1 MSKKKKKF
9 QHVMTD
15 EQTADFLHQLAS
27 GIKHGQLELNGEP
40 FEWSEIQKIKISF
53 KNQASQVMVKTR
65 VKSNDLSD
73 FELDF
78 NEDELNHVESDQDD
92 PDKKPENVN
101 NKPSYKSLKK
111 KMKKR
116 LKIIHQA
123 ITRNQLPTESEIMS
137 FASEC
142 QLMTSYPNYGDEYY
156 QAFMIKVE
164 EMVDSYKLQDIEKFR
179 DNFQKLLKCMKDCH
193 DRYK

>member
-1 MSKKKKKF
+1 
-9 QHVMTD
+9 MTD
-15 EQTADFLHQLAS
+15 EQTANFLHQLAS
-27 GIKHGQLELNGEP
+27 GIEHGQLELDGEP
-40 FEWSEIQKIKISF
+40 FEWDEIQKIKISF

-78 NEDELNHVESDQDD
+78 DEAEHVHTEPDQDD
-92 PDKKPENVN
+92 SGKKPEN
-101 NKPSYKSLKK
+101 KPSYNSLKK

-116 LKIIHQA
+116 LKTIHQA
-123 ITRNQLPTESEIMS
+123 ISSNQLPRESEIMS

-142 QLMTSYPNYGDEYY
+142 ALMTSYPGYGDEYY
-156 QAFMIKVE
+156 QAFMITVE
-164 EMVDSYKLQDIEKFR
+164 EMVESYKLQDMTKLN
-179 DNFQKLLKCMKDCH
+179 DHFQKMIKFMQDCH